1 MPSQF
6 SKNALS
12 QQLTWERIDLKY
24 IHSIIRQA
32 KSEDLSGL
40 GLKETPIQPLDVTSQ
55 IIPNTDKGQ
64 ASLVARQAFTLC
76 GLHLVPLILE
86 HYDPFLSFQTDHRD
100 GERIQSGQSFGIVEG
115 SSKSLLQAERILLN
129 FLQYLSGIA
138 TTTKTYSDC
147 LSDSETRLL
156 DTRKTTPLYRI
167 LEKYAFVCGGA
178 YNHRYGL
185 YDRIMIKDNHLAVL
199 ESNKSLSLAEH
210 IQQLRS
216 RFPKL
221 PIQIEI
227 DTLEQLE
234 PILAASPDCI
244 LLDNFSINET
254 RSALEVIGDQ
264 AYTEA
269 SGGIT
274 LNHLT
279 NLKTLGLDFISTGAP
294 IHQSQ
299 WVDIGLDWL

>member
-1 MPSQF
+1 MPSRF
-6 SKNALS
+6 TKDALS

-24 IHSIIRQA
+24 IRSIISQA
-32 KSEDLSGL
+32 KAEDMSGL
-40 GLKETPIQPLDVTSQ
+40 GLGNALSQPLDVTSE
-55 IIPNTDKGQ
+55 IIPNTDQGK
-64 ASLVARQAFTLC
+64 AILVARIPITLC

-86 HYDPFLSFQTDHRD
+86 HYDPSLTFQTDHQD
-100 GERIQSGQSFGIVEG
+100 GDNIPKGHSFGILEG
-115 SSKSLLQAERILLN
+115 SSKSILQAERILLN

-138 TTTKTYSDC
+138 TTTKIYSDC

-199 ESNKSLSLAEH
+199 ESNDKLSLAEH
-210 IQQLRS
+210 INRLRS
-216 RFPKL
+216 QFPKL
-221 PIQIEI
+221 PVQVEI
-227 DTLEQLE
+227 DSTKQLE
-234 PILAASPDCI
+234 SVLAAEPDCI
-244 LLDNFSINET
+244 LLDNFSIKET
-254 RSALEVIGDQ
+254 QEAIQIISHQ

-274 LNHLT
+274 LSHLAK
-279 NLKTLGLDFISTGAP
+279 LKTLGLDFISTGAP